1 MNKQEYTPTETDFQ
15 FVSRKEQAQTDP
27 VPASVS
33 NRRAALR
40 AFCSKKRNLAA
51 AVILLLIL
59 LSFIGP
65 YLTGNRFDM
74 QNLEAA
80 NLAPRIPLLED
91 GSETVCLTNGT
102 AVRNQYEEL
111 GLEHAHYL
119 FGTDHL
125 GRDLFSRC
133 WQGLRVSLLVALA
146 ATVINFLI
154 GLNYGMISGYFG
166 GKTDMIMQRIAEIAG
181 SIPSLVVVTLLML
194 VLKPGVGT
202 IILALMLTDWMDMSM
217 IARTHTLRVKDQEY
231 ILAARTQGAGHFYI
245 IYREILPNIFGSLLT
260 QAMVNIPS
268 AIFMETFL
276 SFVGLGLPMGSCSLG
291 SLISS
296 GFDNCLLHPYKLV
309 PPVVILVLLMVACI
323 LISDGLKDALDPARR
338 TRRS

>member
-1 MNKQEYTPTETDFQ
+1 MSEQTKYTPAEEDFQ
-15 FVSRKEQAQTDP
+15 FVKRDAEAETDT
-27 VPASVS
+27 VFAGESS
-33 NRRAALR
+33 GRAAFK
-40 AFCSKKRNLAA
+40 AFCSKKRNII
-51 AVILLLIL
+51 AVVILLLLIL
-59 LSFIGP
+59 LSIIGP
-65 YLTGNRFDM
+65 YLTGHRYDA
-74 QNLEAA
+74 QNLDAA
-80 NLAPRIPLLED
+80 NLAPKIPLLAD
-91 GSETVCLTNGT
+91 GSETVYLTSGT
-102 AVRNQYEEL
+102 TVRNSYTEL
-111 GLEHAHYL
+111 GLENVSYL

-154 GLNYGMISGYFG
+154 GINYGMISGYFG
-166 GKTDMIMQRIAEIAG
+166 GKTDMIMQRIVEIAG
-181 SIPSLVVVTLLML
+181 SIPSLVVVTLMML

-202 IILALMLTDWMDMSM
+202 IILALMITGWMDMSI

-231 ILAARTQGAGHFYI
+231 ILAARTQGAGKFYI
-245 IYREILPNIFGSLLT
+245 IYKEILPNIFGSLLT

-309 PPVVILVLLMVACI
+309 PPVIILVLLMIACN
-323 LISDGLKDALDPARR
+323 LISDGLRDALDPAHKR
-338 TRRS
+338 

>member
-1 MNKQEYTPTETDFQ
+1 MSEQTKYTPAEEDFQ
-15 FVSRKEQAQTDP
+15 FVKRDAEAETDT
-27 VPASVS
+27 VFSGES
-33 NRRAALR
+33 SGRAAFK
-40 AFCSKKRNLAA
+40 AFCSKKRNII
-51 AVILLLIL
+51 AVVILLLLIL
-59 LSFIGP
+59 LSIIGP
-65 YLTGNRFDM
+65 YLTGHRYDV
-74 QNLEAA
+74 QDLDAA
-80 NLAPRIPLLED
+80 NLAPKIPLLAD
-91 GSETVCLTNGT
+91 GSETVYLTSGT
-102 AVRNQYEEL
+102 TVRNSYTEL
-111 GLEHAHYL
+111 GLENVSYL

-154 GLNYGMISGYFG
+154 GINYGMISGYFG
-166 GKTDMIMQRIAEIAG
+166 GKTDMIMQRIVEIAG
-181 SIPSLVVVTLLML
+181 SIPSLVVVTLMML

-202 IILALMLTDWMDMSM
+202 IILALMITGWMDMSI

-231 ILAARTQGAGHFYI
+231 ILAARTQGAGKFYI
-245 IYREILPNIFGSLLT
+245 IYKEILPNIFGSLLT

-309 PPVVILVLLMVACI
+309 PPVIILVLLMIACN
-323 LISDGLKDALDPARR
+323 LISDGLRDALDPAHKR
-338 TRRS
+338 